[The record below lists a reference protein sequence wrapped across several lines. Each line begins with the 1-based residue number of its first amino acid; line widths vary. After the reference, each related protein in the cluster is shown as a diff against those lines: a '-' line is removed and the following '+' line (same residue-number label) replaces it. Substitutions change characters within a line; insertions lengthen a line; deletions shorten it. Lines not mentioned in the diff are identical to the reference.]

1 MKKEVNTKEDFNTT
15 LMNKINLLTSGLD
28 YLKVSM
34 GELRTELKND
44 MGELR
49 TELKND
55 MGELRGNMNGIKDE
69 INQIKLS
76 IVDVR
81 KHVTSID
88 EKLAINNSEIVAVR
102 KIAYENTEAIKTLD
116 YKVDHLY
123 EDLKKQIEDNR
134 ENDQGLILKHA

>member
-28 YLKVSM
+28 YLKVS
-34 GELRTELKND
+34 

>member
-44 MGELR
+44 MGELI
-49 TELKND
+49 
-55 MGELRGNMNGIKDE
+55 GNMNGIKDE